1 MFIKKIILDSTY
13 FVKHE
18 FRGAAKTRKLRFA
31 FAQCIFGPCKLR
43 LFWALMKEMML
54 SFGVI
59 YNSVAQK
66 LRILAIFKPENPFL
80 ANLTIQLML
89 IEFSEFLLLE

>member
-31 FAQCIFGPCKLR
+31 RCIFEACELR
-43 LFWALMKEMML
+43 LFWAVVTL

-59 YNSVAQK
+59 YDSVAQK
-66 LRILAIFKPENPFL
+66 LRILAIFDPRYPF
-80 ANLTIQLML
+80 
-89 IEFSEFLLLE
+89 

>member
-1 MFIKKIILDSTY
+1 MFIKRIILNSTY

-31 FAQCIFGPCKLR
+31 CALCVFGACELR
-43 LFWALMKEMML
+43 LFWAVVKEMTL

-59 YNSVAQK
+59 YNSVTEK
-66 LRILAIFKPENPFL
+66 LRILAIFKPKNPFL